1 MLGCTPSRPHIKPM
15 SEPRGPLPAPA
26 TLIAQRDRTI
36 NALVDHFAHDR
47 LTVEDFEQR
56 LDVANRALT
65 LPDLAALLVD
75 MPALAPELA
84 VTPNTPSYPAPRA
97 HIRENQVIAA
107 IMGGAERRGNW
118 QPAKR
123 TIVAAAMGGAV
134 LDFRDVQLPPGETE
148 VTVVCIMGGAEII
161 VPPGMNIDSGG
172 IAIMGGFAHMNPI
185 PAPHNLD
192 APRLRINGLALMGGV
207 EIYVRHPGESAKDA
221 RQRRREEERAR
232 KEARRR
238 S

>member
-1 MLGCTPSRPHIKPM
+1 M
-15 SEPRGPLPAPA
+15 SDPRSPLPAPA
-26 TLIAQRDRTI
+26 SLVEHRDRTI

-65 LPDLAALLVD
+65 LPELDALVSDLPTQHVESSAPATHAA
-75 MPALAPELA
+75 
-84 VTPNTPSYPAPRA
+84 TYPAPSQ
-97 HIRENQVIAA
+97 HIRDNQVIGA
-107 IMGGAERRGNW
+107 IMGGAERRGHW
-118 QPAKR
+118 QPAKH

-148 VTVVCIMGGAEII
+148 VTVICVMGGTEII

-185 PAPHNLD
+185 PMSHDPNAPI
-192 APRLRINGLALMGGV
+192 LRINGLVLMGGV
-207 EIYVRHPGESAKDA
+207 EVYVRQPGETAKDA
-221 RQRRREEERAR
+221 KHRQRDEQRRLKDE
-232 KEARRR
+232 RRR
-238 S
+238 RQ